1 MATGMFLKSTPDAT
15 DLSAPESGGLS
26 DFRRL
31 HGESELTELTP
42 IPCDVF
48 VRYGQRFQKR
58 YVGDVEPARVASV
71 DRGPSAPGFVVGL
84 DDGRQLTAAAVV
96 VATGLN
102 GLAYIPKELLRL
114 APEGAGAGALV
125 SHTSHHSDLSRYAG
139 QRIAVIG
146 GGQSALESAALLHEA
161 EAHVQVLVRERSVR
175 WGSVPQP
182 NRPWPQRLAQPA
194 SPWGR
199 AGHSPRS
206 AGHQAGCG
214 GSRLLLFHRALGPSG
229 GWWLRDR
236 VEGVVPVRTSCRVTR
251 AEASGS
257 TARLELTGPGGSE
270 RLAVDHMLA
279 ATGYRLDI
287 DALAFLAPALRR
299 GVVRVPGSKAPRL
312 TSTFETS
319 VPGLYVT
326 GSLAAPMFGPMM
338 RFVAGTEYAAACVA
352 RDAARWVVAP

>member
-1 MATGMFLKSTPDAT
+1 MGRTLAAVCR
-15 DLSAPESGGLS
+15 APGGV
-26 DFRRL
+26 RRL
-31 HGESELTELTP
+31 P
-42 IPCDVF
+42 
-48 VRYGQRFQKR
+48 
-58 YVGDVEPARVASV
+58 
-71 DRGPSAPGFVVGL
+71 
-84 DDGRQLTAAAVV
+84 AAA
-96 VATGLN
+96 
-102 GLAYIPKELLRL
+102 
-114 APEGAGAGALV
+114 
-125 SHTSHHSDLSRYAG
+125 
-139 QRIAVIG
+139 
-146 GGQSALESAALLHEA
+146 
-161 EAHVQVLVRERSVR
+161 
-175 WGSVPQP
+175 
-182 NRPWPQRLAQPA
+182 
-194 SPWGR
+194 
-199 AGHSPRS
+199 
-206 AGHQAGCG
+206 
-214 GSRLLLFHRALGPSG
+214 RLLLFRRALGPSG

-270 RLAVDHMLA
+270 RLAVDHVMA

-338 RFVAGTEYAAACVA
+338 RFVAGTECAAARVA